1 MKNSLFYDSRCPM
14 CRHEINILARFKD
27 DKLALIDIHSK
38 DNQQEI
44 KTDIE
49 LMAVLHL
56 QTNNGQWLTGLDATV
71 AAWQHTPFGV
81 FFKILRWPIIRQCSD
96 WFYIRWA
103 RKRQCQL

>member
-1 MKNSLFYDSRCPM
+1 MKNSLFYDGRCPL
-14 CRHEINILARFKD
+14 CRHEIKILSRFKD
-27 DKLALIDIHSK
+27 DELRLIDIHSK
-38 DNQQEI
+38 DNQQKI

-49 LMAVLHL
+49 LMSVLHL
-56 QTNNGQWLTGLDATV
+56 QTDNGHWVTGLDATV